1 MKKLTLTLIFL
12 IIFATYAAPT
22 WATEK
27 FFAPVTLTVNEKY
40 VNTKNHSY
48 LSGGVTMVS
57 VRDIGEIFSSAVS
70 WDEKTST
77 ATLTNGNTKISVT
90 KDKKTARVN
99 EKNVSLIKSA
109 TIINDRIYVP
119 MRFVSETFGA
129 KVTWDSNTL
138 TAKIQSSTAS
148 VPSHL
153 SGKAPFS
160 DDELYWLSRI
170 VSAESAG
177 ETNRGKVAVANVILN
192 RVESPDFPDTI
203 YGVIFDK
210 KYGVQFTPTADGSIY
225 NTPTTDSKIAA
236 KRALLGENISNDC
249 LYFLN
254 PKIATNFWIVNN
266 RKFYQSIGNHDFYL

>member
-1 MKKLTLTLIFL
+1 
-12 IIFATYAAPT
+12 
-22 WATEK
+22 
-27 FFAPVTLTVNEKY
+27 
-40 VNTKNHSY
+40 
-48 LSGGVTMVS
+48 
-57 VRDIGEIFSSAVS
+57 
-70 WDEKTST
+70 
-77 ATLTNGNTKISVT
+77 
-90 KDKKTARVN
+90 
-99 EKNVSLIKSA
+99 
-109 TIINDRIYVP
+109 

-138 TAKIQSSTAS
+138 TAKIQSSKAS

-236 KRALLGENISNDC
+236 KRALLGENVSNDC